1 MTEKNIK
8 FNFIKKIIKDNAHLF
23 PREISVIKL
32 YFPNDKMEIDF
43 IDTNEEN
50 ITQMFL
56 NRVVSDGESIYKKML
71 LEISTSPKLEN
82 LQKEFVYIHNA
93 KFKSNLKPFIN
104 GAEIRKVM
112 GKETT
117 YSISP
122 EIGISSFVLWN
133 MVSDSKNDY
142 RLSII
147 FKICDFFKVSLFR
160 ILNKEYGKE
169 LLAITLREFAAKA
182 MLTEDECKVLTKI
195 KDSYYK

>member
-23 PREISVIKL
+23 PNQLSIIKI
-32 YFPNDKMEIDF
+32 YFPSDLMAIDF
-43 IDTNEEN
+43 IDVNDEN
-50 ITQMFL
+50 VTSLFMD
-56 NRVVSDGESIYKKML
+56 RVMGDGESIYKKIL
-71 LEISTSPKLEN
+71 LEISTNPKLEN
-82 LQKEFVYIHNA
+82 LQKDFVYIHNA

-104 GAEIRKVM
+104 GLEVRKIM

>member
-23 PREISVIKL
+23 PKEISIIKL

-56 NRVVSDGESIYKKML
+56 NRVMSDGETIYKKML
-71 LEISTSPKLEN
+71 LEISTNPKLEN
-82 LQKEFVYIHNA
+82 LEKEFVYIHNA
-93 KFKSNLKPFIN
+93 KFKSNLKAFIN
-104 GAEIRKVM
+104 GSEIRKVM

-147 FKICDFFKVSLFR
+147 FKICDYFKVSLFR

-195 KDSYYK
+195 KESYYK

>member
-23 PREISVIKL
+23 PKEISVIKL
-32 YFPNDKMEIDF
+32 YFPNNSMEIDF

-56 NRVVSDGESIYKKML
+56 NRVMSDGESIYKKML
-71 LEISTSPKLEN
+71 LEISTNPKLEN

-104 GAEIRKVM
+104 GSEIRKIM

-147 FKICDFFKVSLFR
+147 FKICDFFKVSIFR

-195 KDSYYK
+195 KESYYK

>member
-23 PREISVIKL
+23 PKEISIIKL

-56 NRVVSDGESIYKKML
+56 NRVMSDGETIYKKML
-71 LEISTSPKLEN
+71 LEISTNPKLEN
-82 LQKEFVYIHNA
+82 LEKEFVYIHNA
-93 KFKSNLKPFIN
+93 KFKSNLKAFIN
-104 GAEIRKVM
+104 GSEIRKIM

-147 FKICDFFKVSLFR
+147 FKICDYFKVSLFR

-195 KDSYYK
+195 KESYYK